1 MHDTNDVMIKIP
13 AATLHVFEAC
23 RYTNTAPLFV
33 SLTCPDW
40 NTWLPIRMPVN
51 NWNSVA
57 ANGDWSSCIRPV
69 TKPASPSVMFKKG
82 SQSEEDEKKEVAG
95 NPSWCTCFYE
105 WNWFSLCSEQHCP
118 ATSSTSHSI
127 NTSSLQPPPCT
138 TIKTAVSETH
148 KHALTLQAL
157 LHGRYLLCFSF
168 PIGKAESQHF
178 EYVWTMQAA
187 YSLRDGRGCLS
198 AMAKALFTGSGFL
211 PSILSGERASLVQ
224 RTLL

>member
-1 MHDTNDVMIKIP
+1 MSRLEHLVAYSYASQQLELSRRQWRLIF
-13 AATLHVFEAC
+13 LHPSRDQTC
-23 RYTNTAPLFV
+23 L
-33 SLTCPDW
+33 SLS
-40 NTWLPIRMPVN
+40 NVQERKPV
-51 NWNSVA
+51 WGRRREVVA
-57 ANGDWSSCIRPV
+57 R
-69 TKPASPSVMFKKG
+69 
-82 SQSEEDEKKEVAG
+82 

-127 NTSSLQPPPCT
+127 NTNSLQPPPCT